1 MLNYEG
7 KEMRKLKDNFIS
19 LLNFLNSRFV
29 IILMLTIV
37 LVFFV
42 NWNDLGILE
51 YVVITI
57 TTIYVLLLVIRL
69 ILAFIKNDYENR

>member
-1 MLNYEG
+1 MLNHEG

-37 LVFFV
+37 LLFFV
-42 NWNDLGILE
+42 NWNDLGILD
-51 YVVITI
+51 YVVITT

-69 ILAFIKNDYENR
+69 ILAFIKKRL

>member
-1 MLNYEG
+1 MLNHEG
-7 KEMRKLKDNFIS
+7 KQMRKLKDNFIS
-19 LLNFLNSRFV
+19 FLNSRFV

-42 NWNDLGILE
+42 NWNYLGILD
-51 YVVITI
+51 YVVITT

-69 ILAFIKNDYENR
+69 ILAFIKKRL

>member
-1 MLNYEG
+1 
-7 KEMRKLKDNFIS
+7 MRKLKDNFIS
-19 LLNFLNSRFV
+19 LLNSRFV

-42 NWNDLGILE
+42 NWNDLGILD
-51 YVVITI
+51 YVVITT

-69 ILAFIKNDYENR
+69 ILAFIKKRL

>member
-1 MLNYEG
+1 MLNHEG
-7 KEMRKLKDNFIS
+7 KQMRKLKDNFIS
-19 LLNFLNSRFV
+19 FLNSRFV

-42 NWNDLGILE
+42 NWNDLGILD
-51 YVVITI
+51 YVVIT
-57 TTIYVLLLVIRL
+57 TFTIYVLLLVIRL

>member
-1 MLNYEG
+1 MLNHEG
-7 KEMRKLKDNFIS
+7 KEIRKLKDNFIS

-42 NWNDLGILE
+42 NWNDLGILD
-51 YVVITI
+51 YVVITT

-69 ILAFIKNDYENR
+69 ILAFIKKRL

>member
-1 MLNYEG
+1 MLNHEG

-42 NWNDLGILE
+42 NWNDLGILD
-51 YVVITI
+51 YVVITT

-69 ILAFIKNDYENR
+69 ILAFIKKRL

>member
-1 MLNYEG
+1 MLNHEG
-7 KEMRKLKDNFIS
+7 KQMRKLKDNFIS
-19 LLNFLNSRFV
+19 FLNSRFV

-42 NWNDLGILE
+42 NWNDLGILD
-51 YVVITI
+51 YVVITT

>member
-69 ILAFIKNDYENR
+69 ILAFIKKRL